1 MDTTSTLFNE
11 FAKSAP
17 IIGAERPRGK
27 PEQGL
32 YRLQE
37 AMQEHYVHIVQAV
50 LEGAYQIDTSSE
62 NPMVDVRAGHPYQN
76 DLFVNI
82 VPRTGAKERLKPF
95 MSDLGQL
102 KKHFALDSGLD
113 PERGLVLRFR
123 AEEMK
128 RAIEVV
134 MYHYEI
140 QGDERIARHM
150 FALTHLI
157 DRAGP
162 PGGYV
167 PSNKLI

>member
-1 MDTTSTLFNE
+1 MNTASPLFNE

-37 AMQEHYVHIVQAV
+37 AMQEHYVHILKAV
-50 LEGAYQIDTSSE
+50 LERAYQMDTVSE
-62 NPMVDVRAGHPYQN
+62 DPMIKVQAGHPFQH
-76 DLFVNI
+76 DLFVDI
-82 VPRTGAKERLKPF
+82 LPRDGMRDRLKPF
-95 MSDLGQL
+95 IADLNDL
-102 KKHFALDSGLD
+102 RRHFAVDAGLD
-113 PERGLVLRFR
+113 KERGLVLRFR
-123 AEEMK
+123 AEDMK
-128 RAIEVV
+128 KAIDV
-134 MYHYEI
+134 MIHHYEI

-167 PSNKLI
+167 PSNKLT